1 MNKIVLLFVLV
12 FGSMTTQAQE
22 LTWETNVNKAI
33 EVSNKTNKPLLLF
46 FTGSDWCGWCIRLQ
60 KEVLKTPEF
69 TKWANEN
76 VVLVELDY
84 PRRTPQT
91 AEIKKQNAELQQAF
105 AYFAV
110 QGVDELVLDLRYNGG
125 GLIRVANQL
134 STQIAQR
141 HLQEQ
146 VFVKYRYNDK
156 NTAKNNTTLFSLG
169 AGSTS
174 LNLDRVFILTTASSC
189 SSSELVINALSPFI
203 DVVQIGGTTCGK
215 PVGQQPDQIGNYVLF
230 AINFQTVNAL
240 DQGDY
245 FEGLEPECQVPEQIN
260 GDWGIADDPLYAEA
274 LQYIRTGNCSNVATS
289 AISAASLR
297 SLPAQMPVLAPWTV
311 NDEH

>member
-22 LTWETNVNKAI
+22 LTWETNINKAI

-105 AYFAV
+105 GIQGFPTVFFAKAITK
-110 QGVDELVLDLRYNGG
+110 D
-125 GLIRVANQL
+125 
-134 STQIAQR
+134 
-141 HLQEQ
+141 
-146 VFVKYRYNDK
+146 
-156 NTAKNNTTLFSLG
+156 
-169 AGSTS
+169 
-174 LNLDRVFILTTASSC
+174 
-189 SSSELVINALSPFI
+189 
-203 DVVQIGGTTCGK
+203 GK
-215 PVGQQPDQIGNYVLF
+215 T
-230 AINFQTVNAL
+230 NFQ
-240 DQGDY
+240 
-245 FEGLEPECQVPEQIN
+245 GLGNTGYVAGGPTAWLAVA
-260 GDWGIADDPLYAEA
+260 DGILK
-274 LQYIRTGNCSNVATS
+274 
-289 AISAASLR
+289 
-297 SLPAQMPVLAPWTV
+297 MK
-311 NDEH
+311 